1 MAIPDNLIGSIL
13 GRGGRTLTE
22 LQALSDTRIRITQ
35 RGEYLPGTKSRVVR
49 GGMTADA
56 AIDTIYAIYGHQTCI
71 TIIVN
76 RIRKQKN
83 DGTLNPNLRI

>member
-1 MAIPDNLIGSIL
+1 MGGWVVTADSQAMVGIPEVLTGSMVSHSVGYKYHRRLVIW
-13 GRGGRTLTE
+13 
-22 LQALSDTRIRITQ
+22 RIIS
-35 RGEYLPGTKSRVVR
+35 GLVR

-56 AIDTIYAIYGHQTCI
+56 EIDSMYAIYGHQTSV
-71 TIIVN
+71 TIVIN